1 MWCTMIAGLLT
12 WSISTLWV
20 IVKYL
25 FLLLVLVVC
34 LFNVLCSGF
43 ACWRWWFH
51 STVILW
57 LYVPALSE
65 WDCLWLSAIY
75 CWYYYSIR
83 RSFFFVIKIFFKD
96 LLGVFYGWEDKR
108 AFLKLITSQQTVK
121 CYNIIFEIFCFYRF
135 FKVFVYVT
143 KVLNQIEDLAEVRSC
158 QIFISLK
165 GVRVEVVDGNL
176 SYRYFWD
183 HVISIFFLSTF
194 DTSTFIFYKISQI
207 LLS

>member
-1 MWCTMIAGLLT
+1 M
-12 WSISTLWV
+12 
-20 IVKYL
+20 
-25 FLLLVLVVC
+25 
-34 LFNVLCSGF
+34 
-43 ACWRWWFH
+43 
-51 STVILW
+51 
-57 LYVPALSE
+57 
-65 WDCLWLSAIY
+65 
-75 CWYYYSIR
+75 
-83 RSFFFVIKIFFKD
+83 
-96 LLGVFYGWEDKR
+96 
-108 AFLKLITSQQTVK
+108 
-121 CYNIIFEIFCFYRF
+121 
-135 FKVFVYVT
+135 FVYVT